1 MRPLFLKFSTN
12 ITISFD
18 NNDRDG
24 RIENTV
30 PNVGLYVQ
38 GTCEYHRR
46 KLDAEMIKENEKRYY

>member
-30 PNVGLYVQ
+30 SNVGL
-38 GTCEYHRR
+38 C
-46 KLDAEMIKENEKRYY
+46 MFKEHVNITEGNWMLK